1 MLLVYPY
8 QDCLPLLKFITFKQN
23 KTMSTPIHTHAS
35 VEQLQ
40 HNSTSWLGHRK
51 GDHKDIITGQTFI
64 APTEGDLNA
73 IEVFSSVVTNPGEVV
88 MTLYAFDP
96 KTENWGSALG
106 ESHVLFNRTLN
117 DKWVAFKIPGLHLSK
132 GMSYGFKLESRDSY
146 VGLGETVG
154 SARFPAFASGKEWK
168 FSSANSKSDAHSYS
182 YFSLAFK
189 VDLKAA

>member
-88 MTLYAFDP
+88 MTLYALIR
-96 KTENWGSALG
+96 KLKIGVLLL
-106 ESHVLFNRTLN
+106 ESHTYFSIVPSM
-117 DKWVAFKIPGLHLSK
+117 ISGLHSK
-132 GMSYGFKLESRDSY
+132 FRVCISVKGCR
-146 VGLGETVG
+146 TVLN
-154 SARFPAFASGKEWK
+154 WK
-168 FSSANSKSDAHSYS
+168 VVI
-182 YFSLAFK
+182 LT
-189 VDLKAA
+189 